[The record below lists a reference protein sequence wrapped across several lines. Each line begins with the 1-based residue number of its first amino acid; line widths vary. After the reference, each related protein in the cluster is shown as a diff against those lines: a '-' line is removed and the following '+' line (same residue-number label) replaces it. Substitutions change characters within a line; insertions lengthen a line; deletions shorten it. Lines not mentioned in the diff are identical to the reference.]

1 MLSMRSLLQ
10 AMRPAHTALT
20 RNTTRMPSRLT
31 STQLFAS
38 PRSQIPT
45 LYKRNLTPSITLRQ
59 NSTTTPSK
67 PLTDRP
73 EAQDPEGEKNNED
86 RRKEEEAYRI
96 VFTCKPCSHRS
107 SHRMSKQ
114 GYHRGTVLI
123 QCPSCESRHVI
134 SDHLGIFFD
143 QSTTLEDLLQQRGQ
157 VVTRGHTDGNMEFW
171 EDGTVK
177 RVDEEGIPQSLE
189 SGSESDPEQKTS
201 LDEQKSS

>member
-10 AMRPAHTALT
+10 AMRPAHTVFT
-20 RNTTRMPSRLT
+20 RHTTRMPSRLI
-31 STQLFAS
+31 STQLFAPS
-38 PRSQIPT
+38 RSQIPT
-45 LYKRNLTPSITLRQ
+45 LYQRNLTPSITLRQ

-73 EAQDPEGEKNNED
+73 ETQDQEGEKNNED

-123 QCPSCESRHVI
+123 QCPSCDSRHVI

-177 RVDEEGIPQSLE
+177 RVDEEGIPQPLE
-189 SGSESDPEQKTS
+189 SEQETPSEEP
-201 LDEQKSS
+201 KSS